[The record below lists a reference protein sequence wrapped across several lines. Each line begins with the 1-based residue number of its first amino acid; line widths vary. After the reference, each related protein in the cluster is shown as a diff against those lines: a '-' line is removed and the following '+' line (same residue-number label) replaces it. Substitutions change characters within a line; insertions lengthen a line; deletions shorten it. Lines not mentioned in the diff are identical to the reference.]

1 MRKVFSLVFVATAT
15 LAIVVGVAVAW
26 TSSATQSYTTPA
38 GSLAVA
44 IADDHY
50 TGNKVYP
57 TGTDI
62 FVLYGRIQNNTP
74 ADPGIAVQIIGGSVD
89 VTNAGVPTCDSFRVA
104 GGITGNLSVQDSS
117 FVSPGGNVGGQW
129 YANLH
134 MNTDAPNACQGQTI
148 SYDVIVNAG
157 T

>member
-1 MRKVFSLVFVATAT
+1 MRKVFPLVFVATAT
-15 LAIVVGVAVAW
+15 LAIIVGVAVAW
-26 TSSATQSYTTPA
+26 TSTATQSYTTPA
-38 GSLAVA
+38 GSLSVA

-50 TGNKVYP
+50 TGAKVYP

-74 ADPGIAVQIIGGSVD
+74 ADPGIAVQITGGSVN

-104 GGITGNLSVQDSS
+104 GGITGNVSVQDSS
-117 FVSPGGNVGGQW
+117 LVSPGGNVGGLW

-134 MNTDAPNACQGQTI
+134 MNTDAPDACQGQTL
-148 SYDVIVNAG
+148 SYNVIVNVG